1 MSFAE
6 LALDPRLLANLQ
18 ALGYSQP
25 TPIQQHAIAPVLAG
39 RDLLAGAQ
47 TGTGKTA
54 AFVLPILQRLLNRPA
69 STPAPIRALV
79 LVPTR
84 ELAVQVH
91 QSVERYGAGTD
102 LRAALVYGGVSIAAQ
117 VEALQSGVE
126 LVIATPGR
134 LLDHLRQGVI
144 RLDALEVLVF
154 DEADRM
160 LDMGFADEI
169 NALLAQLP
177 TTRQTLLFSA
187 TFDDRV
193 FALAKT
199 LLRDPL
205 RIEVAARNSTAAEI
219 EQRVYVVDSERKGEL
234 VSHLIQDKHYRPVLV
249 FSRTRQGCDQL
260 ARDLAAR
267 QIHARALHGDLSQGA
282 REQVLQDFRDGTLQ
296 ALVATDVAARGL
308 DIPELNYVIN
318 LELPFVAGDYVHRIG
333 RTGRAGK
340 QGLAITL
347 FSVEDTVLLEEVE
360 AVLNQRLPQQW
371 CPGFEPDLTRRA
383 PAPRRHGK
391 AAEKQRAKQ
400 RAMGGKGKKR

>member
-25 TPIQQHAIAPVLAG
+25 TPIQQQAIAPVLAG

-69 STPAPIRALV
+69 SRPAPIRALV

-154 DEADRM
+154 AEADRM

-234 VSHLIQDKHYRPVLV
+234 VSHLIQDKHYRPVLI

-260 ARDLAAR
+260 ARELANR
-267 QIHARALHGDLSQGA
+267 QIGARALHGDLSQGA
-282 REQVLQDFRDGTLQ
+282 RER
-296 ALVATDVAARGL
+296 
-308 DIPELNYVIN
+308 
-318 LELPFVAGDYVHRIG
+318 
-333 RTGRAGK
+333 
-340 QGLAITL
+340 
-347 FSVEDTVLLEEVE
+347 
-360 AVLNQRLPQQW
+360 
-371 CPGFEPDLTRRA
+371 
-383 PAPRRHGK
+383 
-391 AAEKQRAKQ
+391 
-400 RAMGGKGKKR
+400 KRP